1 MVSPGTS
8 RGTHKKV
15 TTSLEL
21 AKATGKLH
29 RHVLQTIRNIEPD
42 WIELGNNP
50 FTQSE
55 YTSVLGAKKPC
66 YELSKEECL
75 YIASRFT
82 KLARTC
88 VMNYLAKVCG
98 PEENQ
103 DNSSSTPRDGYPT
116 VSGFFQLV
124 SVADLHYAMSML
136 IAFTKKEV
144 YNSKSEQSRELR
156 HSANVLST
164 FAKTLAANSE
174 SLESHF
180 APLICK

>member
-29 RHVLQTIRNIEPD
+29 SHVLQTIRNIEPD
-42 WIELGNNP
+42 WKGLGHEA

-55 YTSVLGAKKPC
+55 YTSVLGVRKPC
-66 YELSKEECL
+66 YELTKDECI
-75 YIASRFT
+75 YIASRFS

-88 VMNYLAKVCG
+88 VMNLLTKVCG
-98 PEENQ
+98 PKEIPEA
-103 DNSSSTPRDGYPT
+103 TPEIPRDGYPT
-116 VSGFFQLV
+116 VPGFFQLV

-144 YNSKSEQSRELR
+144 YNSKSERSRELR

-180 APLICK
+180 GSLICK